1 VTLAVLIEYVDRFAE
16 RARLGWAEPLPTYRW
31 AHALADQLR
40 REGVTMS
47 GITDPVTNNPA
58 PPLPRPPAPP
68 VPVPPPP
75 KPAAA
80 PATST
85 GPKPIPLPPGPTPI
99 FPTPPPVDPRK

>member
-40 REGVTMS
+40 REGVTMA

-68 VPVPPPP
+68 VPTPPPP
-75 KPAAA
+75 LPAAY
-80 PATST
+80 
-85 GPKPIPLPPGPTPI
+85 PPGWTQPI
-99 FPTPPPVDPRK
+99 VPTPPPVDPRK